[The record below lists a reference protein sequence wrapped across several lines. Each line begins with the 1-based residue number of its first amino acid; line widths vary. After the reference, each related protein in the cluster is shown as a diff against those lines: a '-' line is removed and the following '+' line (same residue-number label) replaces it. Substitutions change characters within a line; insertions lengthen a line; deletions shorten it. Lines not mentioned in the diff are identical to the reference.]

1 MGVRGNNSPECA
13 TALPPQACGL
23 LRLFSGLSLRNMSEP
38 PPLPP
43 ESAVKSLT
51 RKSNWAKPDLA
62 RGSTCRHISR
72 RAVQISKARALW
84 RFRVNAVSGLW
95 RGSVAETPRNAGVS
109 QRYEPPLYK
118 AAMSRLNRRCLSLA
132 LVREARRDDAWRL
145 TAVVAGSQRRW
156 RCTGQRHRCGA
167 MKPQPGPA
175 SARASALAVGRRT
188 RAPTERVMTAR
199 HWGGG
204 RSAAAV

>member
-1 MGVRGNNSPECA
+1 MLCRNENFSIRWQADRMLIFRKITRKGRRKMGVRGNNSPECA
-13 TALPPQACGL
+13 TALPPRACGL

-43 ESAVKSLT
+43 ESAVKSFASESRPKRSLRYAECSQGLSKSLT

-62 RGSTCRHISR
+62 RGSTCRGD
-72 RAVQISKARALW
+72 V
-84 RFRVNAVSGLW
+84 
-95 RGSVAETPRNAGVS
+95 
-109 QRYEPPLYK
+109 
-118 AAMSRLNRRCLSLA
+118 
-132 LVREARRDDAWRL
+132 WRL

-188 RAPTERVMTAR
+188 QKGLRLNAQ
-199 HWGGG
+199 
-204 RSAAAV
+204 